1 MKILITGHEGFIGKV
16 LFDRLWHKGH
26 ELIGLDVKKGDDI
39 TKCSLEFTDLDL
51 IIHLAGKSG
60 VRESVNNPGDYWTTN
75 VEGTR
80 RIFERFKKVKILYA
94 SSSSAYEPTLN
105 PYAASKFIM
114 EQIAPPNSVGMRF
127 TTVYGP
133 NARESMLIP
142 RILRNDVPYINTN
155 HSRDFIHVDD
165 LVRAIDS
172 LIKSNV
178 KGITDIGSGI
188 TNNLIELIEH
198 FGIDCERVVGEHTE
212 RLDNLADNTLLNNI
226 GWTPQ
231 VNLYEYIK
239 ENRNDKRYN

>member
-114 EQIAPPNSVGMRF
+114 EQIAPPNSLGMRF
-127 TTVYGP
+127 HTVY
-133 NARESMLIP
+133 SDTP
-142 RILRNDVPYINTN
+142 RKGMFLDKLMKDELEYVTN
-155 HSRDFIHVDD
+155 HKRDFIHIDD
-165 LVRAIDS
+165 LCDA
-172 LIKSNV
+172 
-178 KGITDIGSGI
+178 
-188 TNNLIELIEH
+188 IELLMDKPLN
-198 FGIDCERVVGEHTE
+198 GIVDIPSYIVAKDFSLNEGLAVVCENEKRN
-212 RLDNLADNTLLNNI
+212 LDFLFKT
-226 GWTPQ
+226 
-231 VNLYEYIK
+231 
-239 ENRNDKRYN
+239 